1 MAYILSFGKHKG
13 KTLEWLFFND
23 PGYVWWMLEKDVDK
37 DTTKFTPNERLRLE
51 TLVRRARHLRI
62 PGKCSW
68 CNKKPI
74 TRMFLTEHP
83 SGGLARVDFDCDDC
97 YPMGSSNTSALRPS
111 FFTPDYYKN
120 YDKFGASELISAIKD
135 AYYKDVTFRMTQ
147 KRLEE
152 FFNNPEHFVS
162 F

>member
-1 MAYILSFGKHKG
+1 MAFVLSFGKHKG

-23 PGYVWWMLEKDVDK
+23 PGYVWWILQNNVEKDS
-37 DTTKFTPNERLRLE
+37 TKFTSAERSRFE

-62 PGKCSW
+62 PGTCSW

-74 TRMFLTEHP
+74 RRMFLTQHV
-83 SGGLARVDFDCDDC
+83 SGGLARVDFDCEDC
-97 YPMGSSNTSALRPS
+97 FPAGSSTTSALQPS
-111 FFTPDYYKN
+111 FFTPDYYRS
-120 YDKFGASELISAIKD
+120 YDKFGAHEMIRAIKY
-135 AYYKDVTFRMTQ
+135 AFYKDTSVRMTQ

-152 FFNNPEHFVS
+152 FFNNPDHFVD